1 MDLVTVQ
8 ANKDKSQKSRQSV
21 SAECFG
27 NFNKK
32 EDFTA
37 PFYEKNEEVLAQLK
51 SRLEESFMFSSL
63 NP

>member
-37 PFYEKNEEVLAQLK
+37 PFYEKNE
-51 SRLEESFMFSSL
+51 
-63 NP
+63 